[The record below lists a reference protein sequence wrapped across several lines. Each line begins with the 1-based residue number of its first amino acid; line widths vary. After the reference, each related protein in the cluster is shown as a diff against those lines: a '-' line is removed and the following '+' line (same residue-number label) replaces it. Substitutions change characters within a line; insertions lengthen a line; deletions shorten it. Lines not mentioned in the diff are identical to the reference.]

1 MKRSNVFVIVTGM
14 VSLAANILAIL
25 SYLSEEAPL
34 FGWRPDRGLLTVL
47 TFVLLAYC
55 LSMCA
60 VLTRRWVYRQRQ
72 GPKRNTRHIAAFLLN
87 GLVAFPLLTLWLHLL
102 FSVAIF
108 TEVSST
114 ERWFLAM
121 GFSWG
126 VTPFTALGL
135 VAMGEAMGPLLT
147 KGGEQH

>member
-1 MKRSNVFVIVTGM
+1 MKRSNVFVIATGV

-25 SYLSEEAPL
+25 SYLSEEDSL
-34 FGWRPDRGLLTVL
+34 FGWRLDRGLLTAL

-55 LSMCA
+55 LSVYS
-60 VLTRRWVYRQRQ
+60 VLTRRWVQGQRQ
-72 GPKRNTRHIAAFLLN
+72 GPKWKSRYIAAFLLN
-87 GLVAFPLLTLWLHLL
+87 GLVAFPLLSLWLHLL
-102 FSVAIF
+102 FSEVIF

-114 ERWFLAM
+114 ERWFLAL

-135 VAMGEAMGPLLT
+135 VAMGEALGSLLA
-147 KGGEQH
+147 KGGE

>member
-1 MKRSNVFVIVTGM
+1 MKRSNVFVLITGL
-14 VSLAANILAIL
+14 VSLAANVLAIL
-25 SYLSEEAPL
+25 SYLSEEDPF

-55 LSMCA
+55 LAMWST
-60 VLTRRWVYRQRQ
+60 LTRRWVHRHRQ
-72 GPKRNTRHIAAFLLN
+72 GPKRGARYTATFLLN
-87 GLVAFPLLTLWLHLL
+87 GLIAFPLLTLWLHLL
-102 FSVAIF
+102 FSVVIF

-121 GFSWG
+121 GFAWG

-135 VAMGEAMGPLLT
+135 LAMGEILGPLLT
-147 KGGEQH
+147 SKE

>member
-14 VSLAANILAIL
+14 MSLAANFLAIL
-25 SYLSEEAPL
+25 SHLSEENPL

-47 TFVLLAYC
+47 TFMLLAYF
-55 LSMCA
+55 LSMCS
-60 VLTRRWVYRQRQ
+60 VLTRRWVNGYRQ
-72 GPKRNTRHIAAFLLN
+72 GSKRKSRHIAAFLLN

-102 FSVAIF
+102 FSVVIF

-135 VAMGEAMGPLLT
+135 VAMGETLGPLLT
-147 KGGEQH
+147 KGGE

>member
-1 MKRSNVFVIVTGM
+1 MKRSNVFVIVTGV
-14 VSLAANILAIL
+14 VSLVANILAIL
-25 SYLSEEAPL
+25 SSLSEEDPL
-34 FGWRPDRGLLTVL
+34 FGWRPDRGLLTAL

-55 LSMCA
+55 LSMCS
-60 VLTRRWVYRQRQ
+60 VLTRRWVHGQRQ
-72 GPKRNTRHIAAFLLN
+72 GPKRKSRYIAAFLLN

-102 FSVAIF
+102 FSVVIF

-135 VAMGEAMGPLLT
+135 VAMGEALGPLLT
-147 KGGEQH
+147 IGGE